1 MTEFNIK
8 GEAFNLQSLETDVV
22 DMRDLLENRKTLIR
36 SQILAIIS
44 DPSNAN
50 YIYDAD
56 LHTAMTDPAISLD
69 TIFKAYRVEPNYAL
83 TEVVIPTYVPTTT
96 STITISSTVTLSIP
110 IAPVT
115 EADGTVRTTKNVTDM
130 SDSEQYIMREA
141 YMRSYIASASS
152 SGVVLSRDNIVVYLV
167 SGSVKVI
174 IKVQNIETTNT
185 TFAQQVEDFFTT
197 TAGENSPITAETIRD
212 ASLVII
218 SDIVAGQDPNAPPDV
233 TDALDDPN
241 STLNTELSTFFQSAA
256 FIDAVQSS
264 SVENITLTVSADGE
278 VEAFVIPNISGVGKG
293 IKILPNKDSGMYV
306 DEKRRNAIERGRS
319 NKNIG
324 GHESISISYQVQ
336 RGALRRARS
345 SGYRTQA
352 KKYTQS
358 G

>member
-1 MTEFNIK
+1 M
-8 GEAFNLQSLETDVV
+8 
-22 DMRDLLENRKTLIR
+22 
-36 SQILAIIS
+36 
-44 DPSNAN
+44 
-50 YIYDAD
+50 
-56 LHTAMTDPAISLD
+56 
-69 TIFKAYRVEPNYAL
+69 
-83 TEVVIPTYVPTTT
+83 
-96 STITISSTVTLSIP
+96 
-110 IAPVT
+110 
-115 EADGTVRTTKNVTDM
+115 
-130 SDSEQYIMREA
+130 
-141 YMRSYIASASS
+141 
-152 SGVVLSRDNIVVYLV
+152 
-167 SGSVKVI
+167 
-174 IKVQNIETTNT
+174 
-185 TFAQQVEDFFTT
+185 EDFFTT
-197 TAGENSPITAETIRD
+197 TAGENSPVTAETIRD

-233 TDALDDPN
+233 TAALDDPN
-241 STLNTELSTFFQSAA
+241 STLNTELEAFFQSAA
-256 FIDAVQSS
+256 FIDAAQSS